1 MLASLSPSD
10 LSAFMSG
17 GGSAAD
23 LSQMYITPTKVDRD
37 AFYFVL
43 QLIRQTTTRPHI
55 KTFDFPLLG
64 TGAGRECSKWGAG
77 DKEREGVLALNPPDF
92 FTWLCDK
99 AKERG
104 APMPEK
110 PALLLSTGDVSA
122 MSSFIGG
129 GGGVGSQGGSA
140 TTAASGMLDLFS

>member
-23 LSQMYITPTKVDRD
+23 LSQVYITPTKVDRD

-64 TGAGRECSKWGAG
+64 TAAGKECSKLGAG

-92 FTWLCDK
+92 HTWLCEK

-110 PALLLSTGDVSA
+110 PALLLATGDVSA
-122 MSSFIGG
+122 MASFIGG
-129 GGGVGSQGGSA
+129 GGGSQA
-140 TTAASGMLDLFS
+140 TASTAASGMLDLFS